1 MRLRR
6 RQQLISSKK
15 TSLDVF
21 QEDITSCLP
30 RRHHFMSSP
39 HLFFA
44 CNATQTTKEIAH
56 AKGWLKNLE
65 EVLREKEELL
75 PIRILKAV
83 PFFGKNINAEDFLP
97 ATGTQQ
103 FDLESLQLKTFGS
116 FRTVNI
122 QATSALYSLISYL
135 PGFKR
140 FAGTFTEG
148 QAYKQRVTM
157 ATKNIEDVNNVAK
170 FIPYYA
176 KTLKVVVPEINMR
189 SESSPELN
197 IILLIITCFVA
208 PYASAKA
215 VAYIVEKFMMKNVV
229 NKKKEECQQSHPG
242 NEASPDDRSEEGK
255 LLAVVEAVVS
265 TGSEE
270 QIIERKAEVEEKAID
285 TVEVEMEQ
293 NEKEMETNNEV
304 SAEEESAEQ
313 DSEEQH
319 PENEASPDDRSEDEK
334 SLAVVESAVSTE
346 SEEQIIER
354 KAELEEKAVGT
365 VEVEME
371 QNEKEME
378 TNNEISAEEESAEQ
392 DSEEQHPENEASPD
406 DRSEDEKSLAVVEG
420 AVSTESEEQ
429 IIEGKAELE
438 EKAIDTAEVEMEQN
452 EKEMETNNEVSA
464 EEESA
469 EQDSEEQHPENEAS
483 PDDRS
488 EDEKSLAVVES
499 AVSTESEEQIIE
511 RKAELEEKAVSTV
524 EVEMEQNEKE
534 METNNEISA
543 EEESAEQDSE
553 EQHPE
558 NEASPDDRSE
568 DEKSLAVVEGTVS
581 TESEEQII
589 ERKAELEEKAL
600 DVIETVEVELE
611 PEIEAENQVE
621 EENEVTNFV
630 TEKEADDEV
639 TIETMQNVPSPVI
652 EQSSGEGE
660 LHAESSPEKFIS
672 EETNKV
678 STEEN
683 YTELPEEKR
692 EELKPEKILVTT
704 QTRETITVEPLMPL
718 PREFADNRMLFM
730 YYRYQNMK

>member
-1 MRLRR
+1 
-6 RQQLISSKK
+6 
-15 TSLDVF
+15 
-21 QEDITSCLP
+21 
-30 RRHHFMSSP
+30 
-39 HLFFA
+39 FFA
-44 CNATQTTKEIAH
+44 CNATQTTKEITH

-75 PIRILKAV
+75 PIRILKTV

-103 FDLESLQLKTFGS
+103 FDLESLHLKTFGS
-116 FRTVNI
+116 FATVNI
-122 QATSALYSLISYL
+122 QATSAMYSLISYL

-148 QAYKQRVTM
+148 QAYKQRVAM

-229 NKKKEECQQSHPG
+229 NKKKEECQQPHPE
-242 NEASPDDRSEEGK
+242 NEESPDDRSEEGK
-255 LLAVVEAVVS
+255 LLAVVKAVVS
-265 TGSEE
+265 TESEEQITERKAEVEEKAIDTVEVEMEQNEKEMETNNEVSAEEESAEKDSEEQHPENEASPDDRSEDEKSLAVVESAVSTESEE
-270 QIIERKAEVEEKAID
+270 QIIERKAELEEKAID

-346 SEEQIIER
+346 SEEQITER
-354 KAELEEKAVGT
+354 KAEVEEKV
-365 VEVEME
+365 
-371 QNEKEME
+371 
-378 TNNEISAEEESAEQ
+378 
-392 DSEEQHPENEASPD
+392 
-406 DRSEDEKSLAVVEG
+406 
-420 AVSTESEEQ
+420 
-429 IIEGKAELE
+429 
-438 EKAIDTAEVEMEQN
+438 
-452 EKEMETNNEVSA
+452 
-464 EEESA
+464 
-469 EQDSEEQHPENEAS
+469 
-483 PDDRS
+483 
-488 EDEKSLAVVES
+488 
-499 AVSTESEEQIIE
+499 
-511 RKAELEEKAVSTV
+511 
-524 EVEMEQNEKE
+524 
-534 METNNEISA
+534 
-543 EEESAEQDSE
+543 
-553 EQHPE
+553 
-558 NEASPDDRSE
+558 
-568 DEKSLAVVEGTVS
+568 
-581 TESEEQII
+581 
-589 ERKAELEEKAL
+589 L

-621 EENEVTNFV
+621 EENEVTNLV

-660 LHAESSPEKFIS
+660 LQAESSPEKFIS

-678 STEEN
+678 STEQN
-683 YTELPEEKR
+683 DTASPEEKR

-704 QTRETITVEPLMPL
+704 QMRETISMEPLMPL
-718 PREFADNRMLFM
+718 PREFVDNRMLVETM
-730 YYRYQNMK
+730 VKQ